1 MQEDKTLQQM
11 IREHEMN
18 MPPEI
23 MNLINSFDWKKEV
36 RTVVN
41 QNQLMIDTGADLEQS
56 IYLML
61 LGAIGAPD
69 LYERL
74 VEAHEVPEDKAQKI
88 LQEIESQIFI
98 PLHTKLMEMDKN
110 EKSKEAPSATNT
122 VSSAPRDQILAEIE
136 KEPEPLIKLNFN
148 KTEQAPAQKVEFA
161 DSADSGIV
169 KPFTISQTSTPTV
182 APVIEQ
188 VKPETSI
195 VKPVTET
202 PKDPVATNLT
212 TPTVA
217 VNPAQTPKPYSA
229 DPYREPI
236 E

>member
-1 MQEDKTLQQM
+1 MQEDKTLQQQ
-11 IREHEMN
+11 IREYEAN

-23 MNLINSFDWKKEV
+23 MKLINSFDWKKEV

-41 QNQLMIDTGADLEQS
+41 QNQLMLDVGVDLEEGV
-56 IYLML
+56 YLML
-61 LGAIGAPD
+61 LGALESRD
-69 LYERL
+69 LYDQLTEGYL
-74 VEAHEVPEDKAQKI
+74 LPDDKARKI
-88 LQEIESQIFI
+88 LEELENAIFSPLYKKLTEID
-98 PLHTKLMEMDKN
+98 T
-110 EKSKEAPSATNT
+110 SKEAPSATNS

>member
-1 MQEDKTLQQM
+1 MQEDKTLQQQ
-11 IREHEMN
+11 IREYEAN

-23 MNLINSFDWKKEV
+23 MSLINSFDWKKEV

-41 QNQLMIDTGADLEQS
+41 QNQLMLDVGTDLEEGV
-56 IYLML
+56 YLML
-61 LGAIGAPD
+61 LGALESRD
-69 LYERL
+69 LYDQLTEGYSL
-74 VEAHEVPEDKAQKI
+74 PDDKARKI
-88 LQEIESQIFI
+88 LEELENAIFS
-98 PLHTKLMEMDKN
+98 PLYKKLTEMDATK
-110 EKSKEAPSATNT
+110 ESSSKTNVTNSVPS
-122 VSSAPRDQILAEIE
+122 VPRDQILAEIE

-188 VKPETSI
+188 IKPETSI
-195 VKPVTET
+195 VKPVTEA
-202 PKDPVATNLT
+202 PKDPIATNLT